1 LRILQR
7 WEIVRR
13 PQSEQPEVSFKGKN
27 EHMLERLQKIIAR
40 AGIASRRHAEQ
51 LILSGQVR
59 VNGQVITELGSKADA
74 KEDRIEAAGKL
85 VEANHRR
92 VYIVLNKPP
101 EVVSTLA
108 DPEGRKT
115 LRNCLKGLPERVYPV
130 GRLDYDASGLVFLTN
145 DGDLAAEMLKDWANL
160 QQHYHVKIKGRLMM
174 EELERLGRNAGATI
188 RTVRQPDATRGHA
201 ENFWYEVALQDSK
214 KDILRR
220 VLFAEKHPVEK
231 LKRIALG
238 PLTLEGL
245 PQGRYRLLIDK
256 EVDELRRALKTPSK
270 PRAPFVPTQD
280 SSQEDPQPVIHS
292 RPFRPENRVQPRIAG
307 PSGHR
312 KHGPRPSRPP
322 SPNRLET
329 QDAEAYQRENSPA
342 NRSRPFHAGPRF
354 SKPSDSR
361 PSNSRTRDSRS
372 GEPRPSQPFA
382 PGRPSNPGRP
392 NKWNQNRGP
401 QSGDSRTEG
410 SRPAGPFN
418 SGRPSGPG
426 RPSKPGRPNDW
437 NQTRGPQ
444 SGDSRTPG
452 ARPSRP
458 FNSGRTS
465 GPGRPSKFG
474 RPNKWTQNRGP
485 QSGGSTSESSGPRRP
500 SGSSRPGNSFKGKNP
515 RKPFRPNPHL
525 RPQ

>member
-1 LRILQR
+1 
-7 WEIVRR
+7 
-13 PQSEQPEVSFKGKN
+13 
-27 EHMLERLQKIIAR
+27 MLERLQKIIAR

-85 VEANHRR
+85 VEANERR
-92 VYIVLNKPP
+92 VYIILNKPP
-101 EVVSTLA
+101 EVVSTMA

-174 EELERLGRNAGATI
+174 GDLERLGRNAAATI

-231 LKRIALG
+231 LKRIGLG

-256 EVDELRRALKTPSK
+256 EVDELRRALKAIPK
-270 PRAPFVPTQD
+270 PRVSYIPPKESVTENDATVIHAV
-280 SSQEDPQPVIHS
+280 PQPPANKYFEK
-292 RPFRPENRVQPRIAG
+292 RRPENKYRPAAANRPV
-307 PSGHR
+307 HR

-322 SPNRLET
+322 AT
-329 QDAEAYQRENSPA
+329 QDREGYPNQESASDRPPTDRRPKWGQNQGSRTQE
-342 NRSRPFHAGPRF
+342 NRSEQ
-354 SKPSDSR
+354 R
-361 PSNSRTRDSRS
+361 PSHRS
-372 GEPRPSQPFA
+372 GSGRPSTPGRPTKWNQNRPSQHT
-382 PGRPSNPGRP
+382 GSRTEGSGLHRPSNPGRP
-392 NKWNQNRGP
+392 TKWNQNRPSQHTG
-401 QSGDSRTEG
+401 SRTEG
-410 SRPAGPFN
+410 SGPH
-418 SGRPSGPG
+418 RPSSPG
-426 RPSKPGRPNDW
+426 RPTKWNQNRPSQHTGPRTEGSGPHRPSSPGRP
-437 NQTRGPQ
+437 
-444 SGDSRTPG
+444 
-452 ARPSRP
+452 A
-458 FNSGRTS
+458 NSY
-465 GPGRPSKFG
+465 
-474 RPNKWTQNRGP
+474 
-485 QSGGSTSESSGPRRP
+485 
-500 SGSSRPGNSFKGKNP
+500 KGKNP